1 VAFFAVMGAQ
11 NVEEE
16 EIRNEPFYHGK
27 ITRVRA
33 EAIVKENG
41 DFLVRDSIS
50 NAGEFVLTS
59 YWKKPLHFQINAE
72 RDRMGNRVYMFEEE
86 EFSTVS
92 SLVNFYR
99 THRRPITLS
108 TGCLISQGI
117 EKGGG
122 EEILNAKGV
131 GAELEAQ
138 YAKIFRPTAI
148 GGKPSYVASPGL
160 SKTAMVN
167 WASRS
172 SLASASS
179 VSNLSRPAA
188 LPPVP
193 ASLLRSGL
201 PMPKRSPP
209 QMRKSREEEDYCEMD
224 YDAMEP
230 DPLHSPLIGGT
241 RSVFNMNVPNHM
253 RESILRP
260 SQSLEKLTFDRHFDT
275 LPSRGYAPRSP
286 SSVHSEILLPS
297 LHSPTADREPG
308 NRKSDIS
315 ADSGQRSA
323 DSSSRPASTI
333 DGTSI
338 EEEDDYDLPKAD
350 QLFARADS
358 RLSKS
363 SVPTTNTSSEG
374 HGSTASTSREESDYD
389 EPKDRRDL
397 RSAIVREKPAIPNK
411 PVLMAKPPIGGKPA
425 IPPKPSPI
433 DAEPIPPQ
441 LHRLRHFVM
450 EHSERELA
458 EIMGREDCGLL
469 GLIGSEIEPRLAGAG
484 ALLLP
489 SGHERR
495 ARMKARCRNTQLAV
509 VFSIVSSESQLEAA
523 RVLALWIRVAAH
535 AIKRNGNQFT
545 FVNIM
550 RALTSEKLNI
560 SSLWERVDV
569 LARQD
574 FRLLAKSFKTITSR
588 GEHPLDSVACSIPF
602 LHPLLDIFDAG
613 NDVESSYLDRS
624 SPAKE
629 LDSTFFWLDMA
640 RDWCSASCQ
649 FSQRSS
655 SHFSA
660 PTRLTKTNL
669 LTDSALSALLPLG
682 EQLQSLFL
690 HLPRWR

>member
-1 VAFFAVMGAQ
+1 AQ
-11 NVEEE
+11 SLEEE
-16 EIRNEPFYHGK
+16 EIRNESFYHGK
-27 ITRVRA
+27 ITRLRA
-33 EAIVKENG
+33 ESLVKENG

-50 NAGEFVLTS
+50 SSGQFVLTS
-59 YWKKPLHFQINAE
+59 FWKKPLHFQINAE
-72 RDRMGNRVYMFEEE
+72 RDRMGNRMYMFEEE

-92 SLVNFYR
+92 SLVHFYR

-108 TGCLISQGI
+108 TGCLISKGI
-117 EKGGG
+117 EKNG
-122 EEILNAKGV
+122 EEEVLNAKGA

-148 GGKPSYVASPGL
+148 GGKPTYAPSAGL

-172 SLASASS
+172 SLASSSS

-201 PMPKRSPP
+201 PMPKKSPP
-209 QMRKSREEEDYCEMD
+209 QRKSREEEEDYCEMD

-241 RSVFNMNVPNHM
+241 RSVFNMHVPNHI
-253 RESILRP
+253 RETLRP
-260 SQSLEKLTFDRHFDT
+260 TQSLEKLNFDRHFDT
-275 LPSRGYAPRSP
+275 MPARGFTPRSP
-286 SSVHSEILLPS
+286 SSVHSEIILPALL
-297 LHSPTADREPG
+297 SPTAEREAG

-323 DSSSRPASTI
+323 DSSSRPSSTL

-338 EEEDDYDLPKAD
+338 EEDDYDLPKAD
-350 QLFARADS
+350 QIFARADS

-374 HGSTASTSREESDYD
+374 HASGASTSREESDYD
-389 EPKDRRDL
+389 EPKDRR
-397 RSAIVREKPAIPNK
+397 EKPALPVK
-411 PVLMAKPPIGGKPA
+411 PVLMAKPPMGRPA
-425 IPPKPSPI
+425 IPPKPSP
-433 DAEPIPPQ
+433 AAQNELVPPA
-441 LHRLRHFVM
+441 LHRLRNFVM
-450 EHSERELA
+450 DHSERELA
-458 EIMGREDCGLL
+458 EVMGREDCTLL
-469 GLIGSEIEPRLAGAG
+469 GLIGSEVDARLAGAG

-489 SGHERR
+489 SGGEKRS
-495 ARMKARCRNTQLAV
+495 RMKTRCRNTQLAV
-509 VFSIVSSESQLEAA
+509 VFSIVSAESQLEAA
-523 RVLALWIRVAAH
+523 RVLALWIRVAGH

-560 SSLWERVDV
+560 SALWERVDV
-569 LARQD
+569 LTRQD
-574 FRLLAKSFKTITSR
+574 FKLLAKSFKSITSR
-588 GEHPLDSVACSIPF
+588 GEHPLDSVGCSIPF
-602 LHPLLDIFDAG
+602 LHPILDIFDAS

-640 RDWCSASCQ
+640 RDWCSASSQ
-649 FSQRSS
+649 FSQRCS
-655 SHFSA
+655 SHFSTPA
-660 PTRLTKTNL
+660 RLTKTNL
-669 LTDSALSALLPLG
+669 LTDSSLTGILPVG
-682 EQLQSLFL
+682 EQLQSLFV
-690 HLPRWR
+690 HLPSWK